1 MVLSKAA
8 MLFVA
13 MTLTS
18 AVMTATV
25 ITIGV
30 KNLDQA
36 TALQCRANDWLV
48 SAHYI
53 HLDWCTHNGYATK

>member
-8 MLFVA
+8 MLFIT

-36 TALQCRANDWLV
+36 TALQCRANDWPV
-48 SAHYI
+48 SANRI

>member
-13 MTLTS
+13 MALTS

-36 TALQCRANDWLV
+36 TALQCRANDWPQ

-53 HLDWCTHNGYATK
+53 HLDWCTHNGYATR